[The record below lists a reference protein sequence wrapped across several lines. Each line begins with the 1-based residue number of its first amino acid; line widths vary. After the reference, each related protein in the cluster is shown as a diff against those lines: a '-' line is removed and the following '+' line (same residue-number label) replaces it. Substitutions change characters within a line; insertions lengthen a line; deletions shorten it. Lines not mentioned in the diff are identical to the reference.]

1 MHVPVLLQ
9 EVIAFLN
16 PETDKKFIDATIGA
30 GGHTQAILKR
40 GGIVL
45 GIDRDRDAVRRQQ
58 QEFRAQIKCKIV
70 QGNFAELKTIAAANG
85 FGEVQGVVLDLG
97 MSSEQLD
104 APARGFA
111 FQKSGPLDMRFD
123 QGGQGRTAADLV
135 NRLSEKELAQMF
147 FRFGEERRFGKKV
160 ARAIQEARKIKSL
173 NSTTELFELIKKA
186 LPAKFRFRAGDTARR
201 IFQSL
206 RIAVNDEL
214 SALEKV
220 LPQALDLLEA
230 GGRLVVISFHSLEDR
245 IVKEF
250 LVQRARDCICPP
262 SFPICLCGHKAELR
276 ILTKKPVV
284 TTDEETKTNPR
295 SRSAKLRAAEK
306 IK

>member
-45 GIDRDRDAVRRQQ
+45 GIDRDRDTSRRLQ
-58 QEFRAQIKCKIV
+58 QEFRAQTKCQIV

-85 FGEVQGVVLDLG
+85 FSEVQGVLLDLG

-104 APARGFA
+104 APERGFA
-111 FQKSGPLDMRFD
+111 FQKTGPLDMRFD
-123 QGGQGRTAADLV
+123 QGGQGQTAADLV

-173 NSTTELFELIKKA
+173 KSTTELFELIKKA

-214 SALEKV
+214 SALEKI
-220 LPQALDLLEA
+220 LPQALDLLQA

-284 TTDEETKTNPR
+284 ATDEETKTNPR